1 MRTVVFKVLAIL
13 LPLIFLVVAEGV
25 VRLFGTDSFLISA
38 PGEPEYQTVNPA
50 YASRYFRGF
59 VPQVAYNPFL
69 KQKPDSILRVVA
81 LGGSSTA
88 GYPYPFYSGFPER
101 VAARL
106 RSIEP
111 TRQIEMI
118 NLGMTALSSHVL
130 RDITPHVLQI
140 KPNIVLIY
148 AGHNEYYGAYG
159 ASGPNRSRILTRTL
173 FWFKKSVL
181 FRRFERIIAPPN
193 QSNRTMMAQSTT
205 DVSITR
211 DGPVYDAGIE
221 NFEKNL
227 AAILR
232 SLDRAGIQ
240 TYVGTL
246 VSNLRGQ
253 PPLGASSTASEAWEL
268 GRESW
273 VLGDTAAAMDAFVEA
288 KEYDPIR
295 FRAPEAMN
303 QVIHRLALDHGAIPV
318 DTESLFAPQIIDS
331 LFTDHLHPTAFG
343 YDLIAKAFTRA
354 MEENVNDQSMD
365 LGAPDPS
372 PLDAAYARLL
382 IARLRLGFPF
392 REGLTEEE
400 ELRQFNQI
408 LEIHRESGSTADSLA
423 TLTVTLQLPI
433 YEVLL
438 EARTHNLATLDTAQA
453 LAHTRSLL
461 YWQPFNERLHAQAAE
476 LASRQSSNLAGEV
489 MQLVVA
495 RQPSEINLNILAALR
510 LRQRAFRV
518 SGILLRR
525 IESSYPE
532 SPVMLYNMAR
542 YLVQTGDT
550 LNAEIYFR
558 RYQRAAQ
565 SGR

>member
-1 MRTVVFKVLAIL
+1 MRTAVFKALAIL
-13 LPLIFLVVAEGV
+13 MPLVLLVVVEGV
-25 VRLFGTDSFLISA
+25 VRLFGTDPFLIPV
-38 PGEPEYQTVNPA
+38 PGESEYQTVNPA

-69 KQKPDSILRVVA
+69 KEKPDSVLRIVT

-88 GYPYPFYSGFPER
+88 GYPYPFNSGFPER

-111 TRQIEMI
+111 TRQVEMI

-130 RDITPHVLQI
+130 RDITPHVLQM
-140 KPNIVLIY
+140 KPDIVLIY

-159 ASGPNRSRILTRTL
+159 AGGPNRRRILTRTL

-181 FRRFERIIAPPN
+181 FRRFERIISPPN
-193 QSNRTMMAQSTT
+193 ESNRTMMAQSTT
-205 DVSITR
+205 DVAITR
-211 DGPVYDAGIE
+211 DGPVYAAGIE

-253 PPLGASSTASEAWEL
+253 PPLGVNSIANEAWEH
-268 GRESW
+268 GQESW
-273 VLGDTAAAMDAFVEA
+273 VLGDTTAAMEAFVEA

-303 QVIHRLALDHGAIPV
+303 QVINRLALDHGVIKV
-318 DTESLFAPQIIDS
+318 DTESFFADQVSDS

-343 YDLIAKAFTRA
+343 YDLIAKAFIRA
-354 MEENVNDQSMD
+354 MEENVNVQGLD
-365 LGAPDPS
+365 LGARDPS

-400 ELRQFNQI
+400 EMRQFEQI
-408 LEIHRESGSTADSLA
+408 LEIHRESGSAADSLA
-423 TLTVTLQLPI
+423 ALAVTIQLPI
-433 YEVLL
+433 YEALL
-438 EARTHNLATLDTAQA
+438 EARTRNLAILDTAQA

-461 YWQPFNERLHAQAAE
+461 YWQPFNERMHVQAAD

-510 LRQRAFRV
+510 LRQGAFRAA
-518 SGILLRR
+518 GILLHQ

-542 YLVQTGDT
+542 YLVLTGDT
-550 LNAEIYFR
+550 LNAEVYFR